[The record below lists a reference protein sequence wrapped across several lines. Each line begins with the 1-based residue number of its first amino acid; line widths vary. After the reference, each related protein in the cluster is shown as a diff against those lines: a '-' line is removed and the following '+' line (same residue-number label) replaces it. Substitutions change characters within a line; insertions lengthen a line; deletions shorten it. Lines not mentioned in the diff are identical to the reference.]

1 MGYFDISVDHVHGQK
16 PHLVIFVM
24 DSSIDQAAF
33 DKAKAFK
40 RSQLEDSWPKS
51 KLESRVF
58 STRDPP
64 ATRSP
69 TLVSLQTDFRLK
81 MPTFFTRDPKTAAH
95 GPTLVWYFCFST
107 RDLKTTLTA
116 ATCQLPVM
124 KRLLLLHK
132 LTRTSPEVYLIADQG
147 SEFVNHLSP
156 IPEKLD
162 RFPLRSRMGPAPLHN
177 QNVPDMLLESRM
189 SQRLQQK
196 MSQRPS
202 APQAVSLTA
211 EQEKALRQQGSEVE
225 PIRTEGWKLGAHQ
238 FQMKLKKQKN
248 NLWFETVVDL
258 CPLNLLILL
267 KTLKKYT

>member
-1 MGYFDISVDHVHGQK
+1 MGYFDISVDHVHGQ
-16 PHLVIFVM
+16 
-24 DSSIDQAAF
+24 
-33 DKAKAFK
+33 
-40 RSQLEDSWPKS
+40 QLEDSWPKS

-116 ATCQLPVM
+116 ATCQLLVM